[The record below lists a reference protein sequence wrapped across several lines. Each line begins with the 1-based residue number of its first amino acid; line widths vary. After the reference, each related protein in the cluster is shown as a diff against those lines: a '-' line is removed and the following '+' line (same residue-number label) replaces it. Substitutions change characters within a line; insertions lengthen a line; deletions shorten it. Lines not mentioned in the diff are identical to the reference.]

1 MESKMGYIS
10 IVSGIAPRLGFIGT
24 IIGVIIIF
32 FNISQSNDISIN
44 YISEGLYQKMVS
56 SGTGLVVGVIAFL
69 GYNYLL
75 TRVDNFSLQLQKQV
89 LEFLK
94 GIDKPV

>member
-32 FNISQSNDISIN
+32 FNISQSADISIN
-44 YISEGLYQKMVS
+44 SISEGLYQKMIS